1 MPTFLTNYPFF
12 CLDLLMAVPVLALF
26 LLRKDLHRPMLRMAL
41 WALPFALTEFLFY
54 PRYWDPPVLFNS
66 ISRLGFSIEDFL
78 FVALLGMLS
87 AFIYAGLSRS
97 GYEPFGSCPL
107 TKKMILKGS
116 LPVGGACLSAV
127 FLVSVGL
134 PAIYAA
140 VGCMVFGTILILI
153 FFRKDLRLPA
163 LYGGLATLAVY
174 SLIALALSFLISN
187 VFERY
192 WHTEELLNRKIGGI
206 PAEELIYAFSAG
218 FAATVFYPFV
228 YSLQFTR
235 KVRT

>member
-1 MPTFLTNYPFF
+1 MPAFLTKYPFF

-41 WALPFALTEFLFY
+41 WSLPFALTEFLFY

-66 ISRLGFSIEDFL
+66 ISYLGFSLEDFL

-87 AFIYAGLSRS
+87 AFSYAGLSRR
-97 GYEPFGSCPL
+97 GYEPFGPCLL
-107 TKKMILKGS
+107 TKKMVLNGF
-116 LPVGGACLSAV
+116 LPICGACLVAI
-127 FLVSVGL
+127 FLVRIGW
-134 PAIYAA
+134 PALYAA
-140 VGCMVFGTILILI
+140 VGCMGFGTILILL
-153 FFRKDLRLPA
+153 FFRKDLCLPA

-174 SLIALALSFLISN
+174 SLIALALNFLIPN

-192 WHTEELLNRKIGGI
+192 WHTEELLNQYLNGI
-206 PAEELIYAFSAG
+206 PVEEPIYAFSAG

-235 KVRT
+235 KVRL

>member
-87 AFIYAGLSRS
+87 AFIYAALSRS
-97 GYEPFGSCPL
+97 GYEPFGPCLL
-107 TKKMILKGS
+107 TKKMLLKGS
-116 LPVGGACLSAV
+116 LPVCGACLGAI
-127 FLVSVGL
+127 FLVHIGL
-134 PAIYAA
+134 PALYAA
-140 VGCMVFGTILILI
+140 VGCMGFCTILILL

-174 SLIALALSFLISN
+174 SLIALALNFLVSG

-192 WHTEELLNRKIGGI
+192 WHTEELLNQYLNGI
-206 PAEELIYAFSAG
+206 PAEELIYAFFAG
-218 FAATVFYPFV
+218 LAATVFYPFV
-228 YSLQFTR
+228 YSLKFTR
-235 KVRT
+235 KARL